1 MEPIPRDLAEWC
13 QFDRYCKLVLQHEAI
28 DYLREQ
34 KYRRDNE
41 TTFSALQ
48 QTELDQLCTTD
59 RYPSESYMFTAHG
72 CDLMIDLMIN
82 NEQVA
87 EAFASLSVQEQSIL
101 ILRCVLDMTDKQI
114 GTVMGLSRSTVQYRR
129 TKTLAALKT
138 KLTEMIPE
146 GGEK

>member
-1 MEPIPRDLAEWC
+1 MEPIPRDLAEWR

-41 TTFSALQ
+41 TTFSSLR

-59 RYPSESYMFTAHG
+59 RYPSESYVFTTHG
-72 CDLMIDLMIN
+72 CDLVIN

-129 TKTLAALKT
+129 TKTLAALRT
-138 KLTEMIPE
+138 KLTAMIPE
-146 GGEK
+146 GEEE